1 MAARFACHAPGPTAP
16 AAFGP
21 SLVATFEL
29 PFQDLRERR
38 RVYRA
43 AAPRALRTVSA
54 VPAEAK

>member
-21 SLVATFEL
+21 SLAATFEL
-29 PFQDLRERR
+29 PSKARCERR

-54 VPAEAK
+54 VPTEAK